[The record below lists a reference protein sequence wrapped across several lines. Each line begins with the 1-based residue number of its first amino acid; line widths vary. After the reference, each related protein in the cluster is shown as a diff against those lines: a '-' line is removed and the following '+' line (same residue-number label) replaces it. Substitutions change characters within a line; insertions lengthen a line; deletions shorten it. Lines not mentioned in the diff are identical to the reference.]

1 MSDLW
6 KDFCENANQKR
17 VAGLIRENER
27 LKTECAS
34 IDLSK
39 TRVETAEYP
48 KSNEYCSRI

>member
-39 TRVETAEYP
+39 NKGGNGGISEI
-48 KSNEYCSRI
+48 K

>member
-1 MSDLW
+1 MSDWW

-17 VAGLIRENER
+17 VADLIQENEQ

-39 TRVETAEYP
+39 IRIEISEYP
-48 KSNEYCSRI
+48 KSNEHCSRF